1 MIWKRVHRKHNIQI
15 KLPSPVRPARCP
27 RSWDFG
33 GATGAEYLTLTLG
46 MRVDVA
52 ISSMYICLTTYTMCA
67 NVFFFFF
74 FFSLSIY
81 FPSLYSIY

>member
-1 MIWKRVHRKHNIQI
+1 MHRKHNIQI

-52 ISSMYICLTTYTMCA
+52 ISST
-67 NVFFFFF
+67 
-74 FFSLSIY
+74 
-81 FPSLYSIY
+81 LYVIILLREPPGKETQFQVLN